1 MIGTYCV
8 VRFSNWLLNH
18 RVGWGTRVGI
28 VPPDSS
34 WNLSFT
40 ICIIL
45 TSLRRAGGPVVSRV
59 GWIVL
64 HSISFDIWPNIG
76 RGMGKHKGRLR
87 YKGRSYFDLVST
99 VPSLR
104 PLSLYTCSLLKQMK
118 IFSIKLYPDPRSIIW
133 VADNFLITQALATL
147 CSLVS
152 VISKSWFLDA
162 IASPSTYPCQWVS
175 QSVIHSFRLEIA
187 IASPSFASLF
197 IIGKSWLN
205 SAQITTHP
213 DRRKYSHLIAN

>member
-64 HSISFDIWPNIG
+64 HSISFDIWPNIR
-76 RGMGKHKGRLR
+76 RGMGKHKGRLW
-87 YKGRSYFDLVST
+87 YKGRSYLISSQPSPHWGPSVSIHVVCWSKWKYSQSSFIPILGQSYELLIT
-99 VPSLR
+99 
-104 PLSLYTCSLLKQMK
+104 SLLLKPWQ
-118 IFSIKLYPDPRSIIW
+118 PC
-133 VADNFLITQALATL
+133 ALLFQLSAN
-147 CSLVS
+147 
-152 VISKSWFLDA
+152 LD
-162 IASPSTYPCQWVS
+162 
-175 QSVIHSFRLEIA
+175 F
-187 IASPSFASLF
+187 
-197 IIGKSWLN
+197 
-205 SAQITTHP
+205 
-213 DRRKYSHLIAN
+213 

>member
-45 TSLRRAGGPVVSRV
+45 TSLRRAGDPVVSRV

-76 RGMGKHKGRLR
+76 RGMGKHKGRLWH
-87 YKGRSYFDLVST
+87 KGRSYFDLVST
-99 VPSLR
+99 VPPHWGPSDWEYSKNQDL
-104 PLSLYTCSLLKQMK
+104 
-118 IFSIKLYPDPRSIIW
+118 
-133 VADNFLITQALATL
+133 LITETREHKVARAWVIRKLSATHM
-147 CSLVS
+147 
-152 VISKSWFLDA
+152 I
-162 IASPSTYPCQWVS
+162 
-175 QSVIHSFRLEIA
+175 
-187 IASPSFASLF
+187 
-197 IIGKSWLN
+197 
-205 SAQITTHP
+205 
-213 DRRKYSHLIAN
+213 DRGSG